1 MNQETKEKLIS
12 EMESYFGKDRRRIRH
27 ARKVLEHA
35 EELLKKERGSGANE
49 CVVTSAAVLHDIG
62 IHACE
67 KKYGLTAG
75 HLQEKEGPPIA
86 RRIMEKLNFEEDV
99 IKEVCDIIASHHSPG
114 EVDTSNF
121 RILYEADRLVNL
133 EGA

>member
-1 MNQETKEKLIS
+1 MNTDIKTNLLN
-12 EMESYFGKDRRRIRH
+12 EMEIYFGKDKRRIEH
-27 ARKVLEHA
+27 ARKVLGHA
-35 EELLKKERGSGANE
+35 EELLKKGKGNGANE
-49 CVVTSAAVLHDIG
+49 CVVTAAAVLHDIG

-67 KKYGLTAG
+67 KKYGLTTG

-86 RRIMEKLNFEEDV
+86 RRIMEKLNFEEK
-99 IKEVCDIIASHHSPG
+99 IIEEVCAIIASHHSPG

-133 EGA
+133 EEA

>member
-1 MNQETKEKLIS
+1 MKLKLLN
-12 EMESYFGKDRRRIRH
+12 EMESYFGKDKKRIEH
-27 ARKVLEHA
+27 ARKVLAHA
-35 EELLKKERGSGANE
+35 EELLRKEKGNGVNK
-49 CVVTSAAVLHDIG
+49 CVVTAAAVLHDIG

-67 KKYGLTAG
+67 KKYGLTLG

-86 RRIMEKLNFEEDV
+86 RRIMEKLNFEEAV

-121 RILYEADRLVNL
+121 RILYEADRLASL
-133 EGA
+133 PQ